1 MLDELI
7 AWMAQK
13 AIFDESDSVPELKKA
28 KKEAEEEAAAAVSAL
43 KKSFILSEKEHFAV
57 TDAVYSTHT
66 NSFFNGAMYGYMTG
80 FKAAIKHIN
89 ELTALGKQK
98 HD

>member
-13 AIFDESDSVPELKKA
+13 AIFDESDSVPESKKA
-28 KKEAEEEAAAAVSAL
+28 KKEAEEEAAAAVSVL
-43 KKSFILSEKEHFAV
+43 KKRFILSEKEHFAV
-57 TDAVYSTHT
+57 TDAVYSTYT
-66 NSFFNGAMYGYMTG
+66 NSFFYGAMYGYMTG

-89 ELTALGKQK
+89 ELTALGEQK

>member
-1 MLDELI
+1 MLDEII
-7 AWMAQK
+7 AWMAQR
-13 AIFDESDSVPELKKA
+13 AIFDESDSTTESKKA
-28 KKEAEEEAAAAVSAL
+28 QKEAEKEAAAAVSVL
-43 KKSFILSEKEHFAV
+43 KKRFILSEKEHFAV
-57 TDAVYSTHT
+57 TDAVYSTCT

-89 ELTALGKQK
+89 ELSALGKQK